1 MFLGDAFGKDG
12 FKSIGKDFGNNFV
25 DAIVEGDK
33 SKVFHGG
40 WVVFLGIRTI
50 GVLLTWGGR
59 YPDSS

>member
-1 MFLGDAFGKDG
+1 MGLSLLVRTLEIINDIAQ
-12 FKSIGKDFGNNFV
+12 
-25 DAIVEGDK
+25 GDK